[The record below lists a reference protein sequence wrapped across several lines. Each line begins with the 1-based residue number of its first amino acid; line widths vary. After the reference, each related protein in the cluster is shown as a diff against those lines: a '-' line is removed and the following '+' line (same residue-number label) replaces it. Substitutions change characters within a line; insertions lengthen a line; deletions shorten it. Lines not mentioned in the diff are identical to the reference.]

1 MTIKMDYQLEQHRD
15 FLTPVVFTCLQGL
28 LQQIQQFNDENTFN
42 KWKKLITVL
51 LDRNYSITSAFN
63 AFMNEIKGE
72 QHSDKYMISIYMMFI
87 KYENSMFVRNI

>member
-1 MTIKMDYQLEQHRD
+1 MTVKMNYHLEQHRD

-42 KWKKLITVL
+42 KWKKLIIVL
-51 LDRNYSITSAFN
+51 LDRNHSITSAFN
-63 AFMNEIKGE
+63 AFMIEIKDE

>member
-1 MTIKMDYQLEQHRD
+1 MNYHLEQHRD

>member
-1 MTIKMDYQLEQHRD
+1 MTVKMDYHLEQHRD
-15 FLTPVVFTCLQGL
+15 FLTPVVFICLQGL

-42 KWKKLITVL
+42 KWKKLIIVL
-51 LDRNYSITSAFN
+51 LDRNHSITSAFN

-87 KYENSMFVRNI
+87 KYENSMFIRNI